1 MSCLGSNPEGTIVWI
16 LTVAL
21 LADTADRHSFKVPVA
36 ATESLHV
43 ETSGSGPPG
52 VHIPVLYGS
61 ESGLPKLVP
70 LLNGAGYRTIVIEPL
85 GIGSSAR
92 PQRADYSLTAQA
104 DRIAGVLDSLGIR
117 QTFVIAHSLG
127 GAEAFRLAYRRPD
140 LVRGL
145 ISLEGG
151 PTEAAIT
158 PAFKRAL
165 RFAPWIQLF
174 GGIELG
180 RKKIRTMLL
189 ASSGDS
195 TWVTDDVV
203 IGYTAGAARSLDATL
218 KAYLAMANS
227 RAPEKLC
234 PHLAEIRCPVRLVLG
249 GARHEGDVG
258 ADEVRLLQRTVRA
271 FALDSVAGAGH
282 FLSGE
287 PPEAVVAALGPL
299 QATPPARLGRGRP

>member
-1 MSCLGSNPEGTIVWI
+1 M
-16 LTVAL
+16 AL
-21 LADTADRHSFKVPVA
+21 LADTADRHSFKVPLA
-36 ATESLHV
+36 ATESLQV
-43 ETSGSGPPG
+43 VTSGAGPP
-52 VHIPVLYGS
+52 VVLIPGLFGS
-61 ESGLPKLVP
+61 EFGFRKLVP
-70 LLNGAGYRTIVIEPL
+70 LLNDAGYRTIVVEPL

-117 QTFVIAHSLG
+117 QAFVIAHSLG
-127 GAEAFRLAYRRPD
+127 GAEGFRLAYRRPD

-165 RFAPWIQLF
+165 RFAPWIKLF
-174 GGIELG
+174 GGIKLV

-203 IGYTAGAARSLDATL
+203 LGYTAGAALSLDATL
-218 KAYLAMANS
+218 KAYLAMAES
-227 RAPEKLC
+227 REPEKLW
-234 PHLAEIRCPVRLVLG
+234 PHLVDIRCPVRLVVG
-249 GARHEGDVG
+249 GAPHEGDVG
-258 ADEVRLLQRTVRA
+258 AAEVRLLQRTVRA

-282 FLSGE
+282 FLYE
-287 PPEAVVAALGPL
+287 EQPEAVVTVLGRL
-299 QATPPARLGRGRP
+299 QASADRRL